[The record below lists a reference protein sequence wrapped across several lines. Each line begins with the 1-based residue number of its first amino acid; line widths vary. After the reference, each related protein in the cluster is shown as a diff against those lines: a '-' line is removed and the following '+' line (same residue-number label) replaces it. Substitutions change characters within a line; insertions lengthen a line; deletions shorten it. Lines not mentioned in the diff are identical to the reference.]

1 MQFINQNNMTT
12 LTWEEYIQRFEDIL
26 SGTFTNELYAKE
38 AYRDYVKMNF
48 SRMNRWLKN
57 IEINADLKN
66 KLSSIGETQD
76 WYLITEPWCG
86 DAAHSVPLIYLMS
99 QLNNNIHLHL
109 VLRDDNHDFIDQY
122 LTNGGR
128 SIPKLVARNG
138 NGEDIFVWGPRP
150 KDLALIHAKLK
161 AENADF
167 DTINQTLQTWYN
179 HNKGADIQE
188 EFNEILG

>member
-1 MQFINQNNMTT
+1 MTT
-12 LTWEEYIQRFEDIL
+12 HTWEEYIQRFEDIL
-26 SGTFTNELYAKE
+26 SGTFSNEIYAKE
-38 AYRDYVKMNF
+38 AYRDYVKMNH

-57 IEINADLKN
+57 IEIDADLQN
-66 KLSSIGETQD
+66 KLSSIGDTQD

-150 KDLALIHAKLK
+150 KDLAVIHAKLK

-179 HNKGADIQE
+179 HNKGVDIQH